1 MLKKII
7 SNLSQ
12 IDSEK
17 KIDLLLKLSFFVSSI
32 MLISA
37 FYLEHFQGALPCDL
51 CITQRWFHV
60 LIITYSLILIFIV
73 KTNLMSKKLILLG
86 LSIVWIISSIAG
98 TYHFG
103 IEMKFWKGPEECS
116 SNIDFSKD
124 LLTYLLNKSTI
135 KCDEVMFSVFGLSLA
150 AWNVILSFGMFLFIN
165 INVFIYKYYNN

>member
-7 SNLSQ
+7 LNLSQ

-17 KIDLLLKLSFFVSSI
+17 KLDLLLKLSFFVSSI

-37 FYLEHFQGALPCDL
+37 FYLEYFQGALPCDL

-60 LIITYSLILIFIV
+60 LIIIYSLILIYIA
-73 KTNLMSKKLILLG
+73 KKNLISKKLILLG
-86 LSIVWIISSIAG
+86 LSIVWIMSSIAG

-116 SNIDFSKD
+116 SNIDF
-124 LLTYLLNKSTI
+124 
-135 KCDEVMFSVFGLSLA
+135 
-150 AWNVILSFGMFLFIN
+150 
-165 INVFIYKYYNN
+165 